1 LRNRIKQALWPLLP
15 KPWASPVME
24 CRYGLWN
31 GLSALYSASGRQ
43 LGEDNARP
51 FALNHH
57 LPAETLACKYPGSRS
72 GRTINISALRIAMA
86 NFDAALAIVAAVRAH
101 HLPRVGHPASVGLW
115 DLYILSR
122 ASIAIIA
129 WQQRA
134 TRMAPPPRAVPD
146 DLASLYQFISGI
158 FMICRD
164 MMNDA
169 DPRIAANSVLTTA
182 ELYDYADAEG
192 VFLSPNGWACAG
204 SVRKI
209 EDFIEYCLSG
219 AGPGTA
225 PEAASL
231 AALVGDADGWYAYAL
246 ATIELDCFIE
256 AEAQAR
262 RANGSAAVAAIYAG
276 LGEQVRGVPGF
287 PAPLPPDGEFGAG
300 VLARQNRILALLGR
314 PTVKRLSAEHLR
326 VRLAG

>member
-1 LRNRIKQALWPLLP
+1 LRNRIKQALWPLIP

-24 CRYGLWN
+24 LRYGLWN

-43 LGEDNARP
+43 LGEDNTRP

-57 LPAETLACKYPGSRS
+57 LPAETLACKYPGSRA

-86 NFDAALAIVAAVRAH
+86 NFDAALAIVAGVRAH
-101 HLPRVGHPASVGLW
+101 HLPRVDRPARVGLW

-134 TRMAPPPRAVPD
+134 ARMAPPPRAVPD

-164 MMNDA
+164 MMNSA
-169 DPRIAANSVLTTA
+169 DPRIATNSALTAA

-209 EDFIEYCLSG
+209 EDFIEFCLSG
-219 AGPGTA
+219 SGPGTA
-225 PEAASL
+225 PEAAPL
-231 AALVGDADGWYAYAL
+231 AAFVGDVDAWYAYAL
-246 ATIELDCFIE
+246 ATIELDCVLE
-256 AEAQAR
+256 QEAQAR
-262 RANGSAAVAAIYAG
+262 RASGSAAVAAIYAA
-276 LGEQVRGVPGF
+276 LGAHVRGVAGF
-287 PAPLPPDGEFGAG
+287 PALLPPDGDFAAD

-314 PTVKRLSAEHLR
+314 PLVKRLAPEHVR